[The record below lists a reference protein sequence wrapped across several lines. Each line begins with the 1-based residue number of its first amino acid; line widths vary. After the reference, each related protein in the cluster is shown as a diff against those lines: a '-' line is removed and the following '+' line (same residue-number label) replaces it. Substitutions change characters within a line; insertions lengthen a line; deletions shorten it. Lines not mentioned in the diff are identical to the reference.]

1 MARRKRRGRKEVK
14 VTHLMRI
21 IGIKAAKVT
30 ARHGIRGVAS
40 KAQRR
45 PLRSASLV
53 GVGLAIGLG
62 AGVAA
67 GRGITHD

>member
-1 MARRKRRGRKEVK
+1 VA
-14 VTHLMRI
+14 HLKRI
-21 IGIKAAKVT
+21 IGIKATKAT
-30 ARHGIRGVAS
+30 ARHSVHGLAA

-53 GVGLAIGLG
+53 GVGFAIGLG

-67 GRGITHD
+67 GRGMAHDDQG